1 MRLFLLSAVSAA
13 VGLGAAGASAVAS
26 PDLAVYRGVRRVL
39 VVDQPAGNDPAFRT
53 QLAAFEV
60 VAAELAER
68 DVEIVRV
75 PGAPTFRVR
84 LVGKDGGVKLD
95 SARPV
100 ATAEVF
106 ALIDAMPMRRA
117 EVAERAA
124 ARKDEAETREP

>member
-13 VGLGAAGASAVAS
+13 VGLGAAGASAVAL
-26 PDLAVYRGVRRVL
+26 PDLAAYQGVRRVL
-39 VVDQPAGNDPAFRT
+39 VIDQPSGNDPAFRA
-53 QLAAFEV
+53 QLAAFEA

-75 PGAPTFRVR
+75 PGAPVFRVR

-95 SARPV
+95 SAEPV
-100 ATAEVF
+100 AAAEVF

-124 ARKDEAETREP
+124 ARKDAAATREP